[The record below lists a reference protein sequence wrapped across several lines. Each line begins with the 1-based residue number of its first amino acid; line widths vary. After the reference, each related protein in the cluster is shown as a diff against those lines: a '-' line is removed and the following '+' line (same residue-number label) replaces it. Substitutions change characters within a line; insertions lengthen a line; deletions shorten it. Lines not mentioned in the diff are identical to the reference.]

1 MLTMSRIIK
10 IMMILIKL
18 FNDSLRSP
26 KIADCLP
33 QWEPKISYDNV
44 VFDSA
49 PLFGKSKLL
58 TADRAT
64 IAYDP
69 HEHQETSFS
78 ILMYI
83 LHGFE

>member
-1 MLTMSRIIK
+1 MLSITMIATRRHINLVRHPSHP
-10 IMMILIKL
+10 LEE
-18 FNDSLRSP
+18 P
-26 KIADCLP
+26 KMAPRLP
-33 QWEPKISYDNV
+33 WGGPKISYDNV
-44 VFDSA
+44 VFDSD

-78 ILMYI
+78 ILR
-83 LHGFE
+83 